1 MKDYLILLLL
11 SARYVIICA
20 SEVQKMK
27 VIISKKGFD
36 SSNSTKPILIAN
48 NELLFLPIPS
58 SNKADK
64 KYSEV
69 FINNEK
75 SLFDCCR
82 EKDIN
87 YVIID
92 GKKVPID
99 EETNCH
105 LDPQLFDYFDCAGF
119 KGCFGQVSSAQG
131 HLTRNNVQVDD
142 LFLFYGWYKDEKDKI
157 YSDGKH
163 TIFGYLQIGEIIK
176 VNDLAPEGRQAKIN
190 KYPWLKHHPHWDSKE
205 TNNTIYIARDTCTFD
220 DDIKGFGM
228 FNYSPNL
235 DLSNN
240 DMSQR
245 TYWKIP
251 ALKGLK
257 VSFKGVNGK
266 REFDEL
272 GQYIIYPRCQ
282 ELVIDSPQAEQWA
295 INLIKKYAK
304 R

>member
-1 MKDYLILLLL
+1 MT
-11 SARYVIICA
+11 
-20 SEVQKMK
+20 QKMK
-27 VIISKKGFD
+27 VILSKKGFD
-36 SSNSTKPILIAN
+36 SSNCTKPILITN

-58 SNKADK
+58 INKADK

-75 SLFDCCR
+75 SLLDCCR
-82 EKDIN
+82 EKGIN
-87 YVIID
+87 HAIID

-105 LDPQLFDYFDCAGF
+105 LDPQLLDYFGYPDF
-119 KGCFGQVSSAQG
+119 KGSFGQDLSAQG
-131 HLTRNNVQVDD
+131 HLKRNYVQVDD
-142 LFLFYGWYKDEKDKI
+142 LFLFYCWYKDEKDKI
-157 YSDGKH
+157 HSDGKH

-176 VNDLAPEGRQAKIN
+176 VNELHPERKQEIISI
-190 KYPWLKHHPHWDSKE
+190 YPWLKDHPHWNSKA

-235 DLSNN
+235 NLSNN

-251 ALKGLK
+251 ALKGLN
-257 VSFKGVNGK
+257 VSFKGANGK
-266 REFDEL
+266 KEFDEL
-272 GQYIIYPRCQ
+272 GQYIIFPRCQ

-295 INLIKKYAK
+295 INLIKNTPKENY
-304 R
+304 